1 MRDDAMEPLH
11 ILILSLIQGI
21 TEFLPISSSAHLILA
36 PHLFG
41 WEDQGIVI
49 DIMLHVGSLFAVML
63 YFRQDM
69 VRLVHGGLASLSGKS
84 DGDARFFQLLVLA
97 TIPVVLAGLA
107 LKLLGLG
114 DQLRDPLVIA
124 IANLVFALPLWW
136 FDVKAPTHRT
146 EKDIS
151 FKDAAIIG
159 LAQCLALIPGT
170 SRSGI
175 TMTAARMLGFA
186 RDEAARFGM
195 LLAVPTILAALL
207 LAILDVS
214 EQQGPVDYMALVIAL
229 VGSFFFALTAIA
241 ALMAL
246 VNKTGFLPYVLYRLG
261 LGLFLLIFFL

>member
-1 MRDDAMEPLH
+1 MEPVH

-63 YFRQDM
+63 YFRRDM
-69 VRLVHGGLASLSGKS
+69 LRLIHGGLASLTGHTE
-84 DGDARFFQLLVLA
+84 GDARFFQLLVLA

-107 LKLLGLG
+107 FKLLGLD

-124 IANLVFALPLWW
+124 MANLVFAIPLWW
-136 FDVKAPTHRT
+136 FDVKAPTHRSET
-146 EKDIS
+146 DIT

-159 LAQCLALIPGT
+159 FAQCLALIPGT

-186 RDEAARFGM
+186 REEAARFGM
-195 LLAVPTILAALL
+195 LLAVPTIFAALI
-207 LAILDVS
+207 LAILDVT
-214 EQQGPVDYMALVIAL
+214 EQTSPVDYTALAIAL
-229 VGSFFFALTAIA
+229 IGSFVFALSAIA

-246 VNKTGFLPYVLYRLG
+246 VHKTGFLPYVLYRLG
-261 LGLFLLIFFL
+261 LGLFLLIFFM